1 MKELLQNL
9 LESSF
14 IMKTF
19 REIIEQES
27 KQEYYRRLH
36 SFVDEQYASYT
47 VFPPYKMIFHAF
59 NFCDYEDIKVV
70 VIGQDPYHELHQANG
85 LAFSVNKG
93 VIIPPSLRN
102 IYKEAHDDV
111 GIDIPSHG
119 DLSDWAR
126 QGVLLLNTVLDK
138 PLVFILWGRQAQNK
152 EEMIDTTKHFVVK
165 SAHPS
170 PLSASRGFF
179 GSRPFSK
186 TNAFLESRGIDPIDW
201 RIK

>member
-1 MKELLQNL
+1 MQGWEI
-9 LESSF
+9 F
-14 IMKTF
+14 TDH
-19 REIIEQES
+19 IIEAMNQ
-27 KQEYYRRLH
+27 R
-36 SFVDEQYASYT
+36 
-47 VFPPYKMIFHAF
+47 
-59 NFCDYEDIKVV
+59 
-70 VIGQDPYHELHQANG
+70 
-85 LAFSVNKG
+85 
-93 VIIPPSLRN
+93 
-102 IYKEAHDDV
+102 
-111 GIDIPSHG
+111 
-119 DLSDWAR
+119 
-126 QGVLLLNTVLDK
+126 DK